1 MKSIN
6 EINESKKIVE
16 NIDDFKEIIDDIK
29 TSLSEATHNIVNLYD
44 YVDEPIAK
52 LLDRY
57 TDSINKLSKSISKV
71 KYTKQ

>member
-16 NIDDFKEIIDDIK
+16 NVDDFKEIIDDIK
-29 TSLSEATHNIVNLYD
+29 ISLSEASHNIVNLYD